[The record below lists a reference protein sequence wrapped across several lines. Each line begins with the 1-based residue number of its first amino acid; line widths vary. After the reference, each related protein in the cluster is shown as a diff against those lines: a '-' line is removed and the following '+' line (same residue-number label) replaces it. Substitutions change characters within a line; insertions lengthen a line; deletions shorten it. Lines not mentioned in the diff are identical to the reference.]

1 MPEPEGSS
9 NSDDTVMDAGPAHVV
24 EAPPADPMA
33 LDNFRLSDAV
43 KQQLRAKKIESLFPI
58 QAGQQMPSVLDA
70 LHTGSACTSAGHARV
85 QDEILGT
92 MHVRKGPPLT
102 AETISFVQ
110 SLCHDLQLACY
121 VFGCWSR
128 LPAVTLPPC
137 SSLFP

>member
-92 MHVRKGPPLT
+92 MHVRKGPPQKPYLLYR
-102 AETISFVQ
+102 AFVMIC
-110 SLCHDLQLACY
+110 SLLAMSLAAGP
-121 VFGCWSR
+121 VS
-128 LPAVTLPPC
+128 LP
-137 SSLFP
+137 